1 MVNPCNEK
9 VQQPR
14 LRLWCFTIFSKILD
28 LKPSFAPLRILQE
41 LEGSWLTQKATP
53 HFQPLCPKVLLDFEH
68 QWS

>member
-1 MVNPCNEK
+1 MKRYSNPDSGYGAS
-9 VQQPR
+9 Q
-14 LRLWCFTIFSKILD
+14 FFSKILD